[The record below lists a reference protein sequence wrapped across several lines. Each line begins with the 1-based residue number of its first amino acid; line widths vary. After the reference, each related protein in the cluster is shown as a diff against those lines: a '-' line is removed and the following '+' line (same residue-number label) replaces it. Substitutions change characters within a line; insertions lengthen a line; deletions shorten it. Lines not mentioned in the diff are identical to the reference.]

1 VLCTPARLTAGVRQH
16 VDSREK
22 RNLAAKVH
30 RLLTKQLAPYGYVR
44 GKSTFWSRPN
54 KHVVE
59 FIHLHLY
66 SFAPAFRVH
75 CGVRVLNSGFEAI
88 ALNGLHSDERHPRL
102 SMEFSTTPDSQNE
115 CVANITQ
122 YCTTECEAWF
132 NEYKTI
138 ESLLSKNS
146 PLSSD
151 DRAALQIALAGH
163 SNPSLLKHSQELL
176 GVA

>member
-1 VLCTPARLTAGVRQH
+1 MEP
-16 VDSREK
+16 REK
-22 RNLAAKVH
+22 RNLAEKVR
-30 RLLTKQLAPYGYVR
+30 RLLTKQLASYGYTR
-44 GKSTFWSRPN
+44 GKPTFWSRPN

-75 CGVRVLNSGFEAI
+75 CGVRVLYSDFKAV
-88 ALNGLHSDERHPRL
+88 ALNGLHSDEQHLRL
-102 SMEFSTTPDSQNE
+102 AMEFSASPESLND

-122 YCTTECEAWF
+122 YCTTTCDAWF
-132 NEYKTI
+132 NEFKTV
-138 ESLLSKNS
+138 ESLLSDGS

-151 DRAALQIALAGH
+151 DREALKGALAGH
-163 SNPSLLKHSQELL
+163 PNPSPIQHSRELL